1 MMIGKRRGRVDAKG
15 DTIMSPDAWNVRGWI
30 ASPLENAARALL
42 DLSSEEICPTFLCAD
57 DIQQG
62 TFVEAMFYLL
72 RQKNGL
78 NKDYSKFAKEAQ
90 PLFGKALFLEDR
102 ELASRLLDEFC
113 KLTGL
118 ETDEKEEE

>member
-1 MMIGKRRGRVDAKG
+1 
-15 DTIMSPDAWNVRGWI
+15 MSKDAWNVHGWI
-30 ASPLENAARALL
+30 ADPLENAARILL
-42 DLSSEEICPTFLCAD
+42 GLSNEEIHQTFLCAD

-62 TFVEAMFYLL
+62 TFVEGMFYLL

-78 NKDYSKFAKEAQ
+78 DKDYSKFAKEAQ
-90 PLFGKALFLEDR
+90 PLFGKAVSLEDR

-118 ETDEKEEE
+118 ESDEKEEE